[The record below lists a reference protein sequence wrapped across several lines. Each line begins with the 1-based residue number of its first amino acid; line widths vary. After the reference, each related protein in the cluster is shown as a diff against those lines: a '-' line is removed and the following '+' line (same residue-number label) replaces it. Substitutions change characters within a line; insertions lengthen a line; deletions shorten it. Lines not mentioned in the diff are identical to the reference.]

1 MNTVYLNGAF
11 MPIED
16 AKISPLDRGFLF
28 GDGIYEVIPAYDGK
42 TVGLEPHMQRMFD
55 GLSAIGIKCTKSLA
69 EWKVLIQDLIDQNG
83 GGNLGI
89 YLQVSRGADVKRYHA
104 YPEGV
109 EPTIFAMAN
118 PIKPAIEADASIAKG
133 FSVATTQDM
142 RWKRCQIKSTALL
155 GNVMHFQEG
164 YASGNDEI
172 LLYNEDNFLT
182 EASSSNAFIVKDGVV
197 ITPIQDNQI
206 LPGITRKLILDILEK
221 DGSIPVE
228 VRNVSMEEVF
238 NADEIWVTSSSKELA
253 PVTTIDGKAVGNGK
267 VGPVWEAAFK
277 LYTQFK
283 YDY

>member
-1 MNTVYLNGAF
+1 MNTVYLNGSF
-11 MPIED
+11 MPIEE

-28 GDGIYEVIPAYDGK
+28 GDGIYEVIPSYEGK

-55 GLSAIGIKCTKSLA
+55 GMSAIGIQCNKSLE
-69 EWKVLIQDLIDQNG
+69 EWKALIQELISLNG

-104 YPEGV
+104 YPKDV
-109 EPTIFAMAN
+109 EPTVFAMVMA
-118 PIKPAIEADASIAKG
+118 IKPAVEADASTAKG

-197 ITPIQDNQI
+197 LTPIQDNQI

-221 DGSIPVE
+221 DGSIPFE
-228 VRNVSMEEVF
+228 VRNISMEEVF

-253 PVTTIDGKAVGNGK
+253 PVTVIDGKPVGNGK
-267 VGPVWEAAFK
+267 VGGVWEAAFK

-283 YDY
+283 FDY

>member
-28 GDGIYEVIPAYDGK
+28 GDGIYEVIPAYEGK
-42 TVGLEPHMQRMFD
+42 TVGLAPHMQRMFN
-55 GLSAIGIKCTKSLA
+55 GLSAIGIECNKSLE
-69 EWKVLIQDLIDQNG
+69 EWTDLINQLIEKNG

-118 PIKPAIEADASIAKG
+118 PIKPAVEANASTAKG

-164 YASGNDEI
+164 YASGNDEM

-182 EASSSNAFIVKDGVV
+182 EASSSNVFIVKDGVV
-197 ITPIQDNQI
+197 ITPVQDNQI
-206 LPGITRKLILDILEK
+206 LSGITRKIILDILEK

-238 NADEIWVTSSSKELA
+238 NADEIWVTSASKELT
-253 PVTTIDGKAVGNGK
+253 PVTTIDGKSVGNGE
-267 VGPVWEAAFK
+267 VGAVWEAAFK

-283 YDY
+283 HNY

>member
-1 MNTVYLNGAF
+1 MSTVFLNNAF

-55 GLSAIGIKCTKSLA
+55 GLAAIGIKCSKTMD
-69 EWKVLIQDLIDQNG
+69 EWKALIDEVIEKNG
-83 GGNLGI
+83 GGNLGVYI
-89 YLQVSRGADVKRYHA
+89 QVSRGADVKRYHA

-118 PIKPAIEADASIAKG
+118 PIKPAVECDASTAKG
-133 FSVATTQDM
+133 FSVSTTQDM

-164 YASGNDEI
+164 YAAGNDEI
-172 LLYNEDNFLT
+172 LLYNEDNLLT

-197 ITPIQDNQI
+197 ITPILDNQI

-221 DGSIPVE
+221 DGSIPFE
-228 VRNVSMEEVF
+228 VRNISMEEVF
-238 NADEIWVTSSSKELA
+238 NADEVWVTSSSKELA
-253 PVTTIDGKAVGNGK
+253 PVTKVDGKTIGDGK
-267 VGPVWEAAFK
+267 VGKVWEAAFK
-277 LYTQFK
+277 LYTAHKFE
-283 YDY
+283 Y